1 MDAPPGGGKN
11 TERGKAPQ
19 SPPCVGGCGVFGAQ
33 LGMDS
38 PWMKPPRSLERTS
51 PPMTVFL

>member
-1 MDAPPGGGKN
+1 MRRQEAGKY

-33 LGMDS
+33 LGMAS